1 MKWAAQDIDMY
12 IKAKE
17 YVDTAVVPLLPV
29 SFGEEMKE
37 SASMA
42 EFITL
47 LSVLLERQFAGRLLL
62 LPPFTYLK
70 TEGSEQSNQELKRW
84 SDEVSNSGFKHIFY
98 LTSDSE
104 WKRYEE
110 ELEGSL
116 LWVPA
121 LPFDQL
127 DDSQKWSMVDSQV
140 KQLLNFFTRKWHEN
154 E

>member
-17 YVDTAVVPLLPV
+17 YVDTAVIPLLPV

-37 SASMA
+37 AASMA
-42 EFITL
+42 EFISL
-47 LSVLLERQFAGRLLL
+47 LSALLEKQFAGRLLL

-70 TEGSEQSNQELKRW
+70 TEGSEQCNQELKHW
-84 SDEVSNSGFKHIFY
+84 SDEVTNSGFKYIFY